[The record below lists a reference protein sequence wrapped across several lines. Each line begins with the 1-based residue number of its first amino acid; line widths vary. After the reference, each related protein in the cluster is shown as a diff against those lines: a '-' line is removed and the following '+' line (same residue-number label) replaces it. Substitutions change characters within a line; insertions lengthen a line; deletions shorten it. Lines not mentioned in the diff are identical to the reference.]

1 MPIFYEHIKGCHKET
16 TSTNDG
22 NWSWIEWQKNAN
34 PKIYLETSST
44 KSNNGDQGNIITS
57 NRTGQFI
64 NHEFA
69 FKKLLTTSEGID
81 IPQDKYIYFHK
92 ATIGFNED
100 NQFVFEAGQD
110 YDLYL
115 SGKTIQATC
124 NINTTAGLHV
134 GGNPYTPNPGV
145 IKADSKCE
153 AQYFN
158 ATSDR
163 RAKTNINPLKSSALS
178 VVKSLPIYTFNY
190 VDKPEE
196 LVVGLIAQEAAEHP
210 LDDFNM
216 VDNINASGKGY
227 DLMQMKES
235 KLVYVLWKAVQ
246 ELSAE
251 VESLKEQ
258 LNSK

>member
-1 MPIFYEHIKGCHKET
+1 MPIFYEHIKGCHKDS
-16 TSTNDG
+16 TSTNNG

-44 KSNNGDQGNIITS
+44 KSSNGDQGNIITS
-57 NRTGQFI
+57 
-64 NHEFA
+64 A
-69 FKKLLTTSEGID
+69 
-81 IPQDKYIYFHK
+81 
-92 ATIGFNED
+92 AD
-100 NQFVFEAGQD
+100 NQSITKPFLFADNVSIKAGKN
-110 YDLYL
+110 LYFSSNSYIADGDNDVL
-115 SGKTIQATC
+115 TISSDIIKFCAYSYIDADACFFANQGIQSKT
-124 NINTTAGLHV
+124 GLYV
-134 GGNPYTPNPGV
+134 GVEQYNLEQGV
-145 IKADSKCE
+145 IKAQNKCE
-153 AQYFN
+153 ALYFN

-216 VDNINASGKGY
+216 VDNINASGQGY